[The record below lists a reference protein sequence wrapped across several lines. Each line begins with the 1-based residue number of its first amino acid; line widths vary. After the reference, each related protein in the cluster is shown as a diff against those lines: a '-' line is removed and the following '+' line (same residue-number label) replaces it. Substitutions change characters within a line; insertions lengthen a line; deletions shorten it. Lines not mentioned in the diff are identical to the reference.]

1 MRWLIADCFVKKN
14 KKTKATKFKLRT
26 KKNLIT
32 LRVNDESKANM
43 INDSLKA
50 IQRLTMQVVGEKSK

>member
-1 MRWLIADCFVKKN
+1 MKKN

-50 IQRLTMQVVGEKSK
+50 IQSLTMQVVGEKSK